1 MTNPNSTE
9 LYLQDQIERIQRC
22 KLEKG
27 SNAIL
32 DWINDLNQEL

>member
-1 MTNPNSTE
+1 MKVLTLETLIS
-9 LYLQDQIERIQRC
+9 DQQERIQRS

-32 DWINDLNQEL
+32 DWINDLNLEL